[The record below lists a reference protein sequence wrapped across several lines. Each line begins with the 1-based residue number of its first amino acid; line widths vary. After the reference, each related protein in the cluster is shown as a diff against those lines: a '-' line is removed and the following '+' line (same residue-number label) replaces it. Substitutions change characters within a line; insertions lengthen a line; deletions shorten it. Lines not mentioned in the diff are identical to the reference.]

1 MAVAGVPRPIAELD
15 VMGFGEPKAFPL
27 TSGWQTALAS
37 TSKLVGQ
44 RHLLA
49 VGVAEDDGAELAG
62 VAIIGA
68 KDLFPADHRSFKRG
82 VDLAGHL
89 ASRHPVILTE
99 EEIGKTT

>member
-1 MAVAGVPRPIAELD
+1 
-15 VMGFGEPKAFPL
+15 MGFGEPKAFPL
-27 TSGWQTALAS
+27 ASGWQTALAS

-49 VGVAEDDGAELAG
+49 VAVAEGDGAELAG

-68 KDLFPADHRSFKRG
+68 KDLFPADHRLFEQG

-89 ASRHPVILTE
+89 ASRHLVILTE